1 MALNAGPLAKFHNRR
16 LPTWCWQVCT
26 AFRSWVYPSA
36 SKKVR
41 ALIPDRLAD
50 VRWGSSSA
58 SELIRAP
65 GCDRERGAR
74 GSYTIDLLD
83 YSNQPSSL
91 RAPEHYSRL
100 VENEGSRARGFCTTR
115 SAIAP
120 ATGSRFFTM
129 YYGASNTA
137 SAIFPRARSIQSLPR
152 LNDYAHN
159 VRRDIHKMH
168 AFLRFR
174 ACTVDGAALYTAWF
188 EPQHFILRRAAP
200 FFVDRFAA

>member
-1 MALNAGPLAKFHNRR
+1 
-16 LPTWCWQVCT
+16 
-26 AFRSWVYPSA
+26 
-36 SKKVR
+36 
-41 ALIPDRLAD
+41 
-50 VRWGSSSA
+50 
-58 SELIRAP
+58 
-65 GCDRERGAR
+65 
-74 GSYTIDLLD
+74 
-83 YSNQPSSL
+83 
-91 RAPEHYSRL
+91 
-100 VENEGSRARGFCTTR
+100 
-115 SAIAP
+115 
-120 ATGSRFFTM
+120 M